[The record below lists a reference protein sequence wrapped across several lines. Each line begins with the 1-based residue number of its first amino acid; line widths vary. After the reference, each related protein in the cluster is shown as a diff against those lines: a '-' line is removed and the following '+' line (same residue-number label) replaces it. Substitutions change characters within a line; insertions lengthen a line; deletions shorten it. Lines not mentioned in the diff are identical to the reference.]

1 MALFDDKGLNFFGLT
16 IVKQRKPDEDK
27 SASFALP
34 QDDEGASVVAAANN
48 AAYYGVYFDTN
59 ALVKDETQAI
69 QKCREVSL
77 YPEVDIAVQDIVNEA
92 IPHEDDSPIVE
103 LILDELEFSDSLKE
117 EIQEEFDYCKALL
130 KFEKLASD
138 VFRRWYVDGRLYY
151 HVIVDKNNLK
161 RGITELR
168 LIDATKMRKVK
179 EVKKGKSPSGVEVIE
194 SVEEYFVYNEQGF
207 GQTQSNNN
215 QNIATSI
222 QGIKLSTDAVIYCPS
237 GYLDGNTNSV
247 LSYLQKAIRP
257 ANQLRML
264 EDATVVYFIA
274 RAPER
279 RIFYVDVGNLPKLK
293 AEQYMKEIMNRYRN
307 KMVYDARTGE
317 IRDDKKYMSML
328 EDFWMPRRDNSKGTQ
343 IETLPGATNITGQLD
358 AVDYFQKKLYQSLNI
373 PVSRLQPDTGFSLGR
388 STEVSRDEVKFQKFI
403 DKLRRRFGQLL
414 LDTLKTHLILKGIC
428 NNLEWDE
435 VISDKIKLR
444 FQRDNFFD
452 ELKEQE
458 MLTSRMALLPQVD
471 PYLGK
476 YFSKKWVQKTL
487 LRLTDDDIEKMDEEI
502 EEEKGDPTAQPSM
515 QGMPMDGSGMIPPGD
530 DGMGSDMGGYPFQ
543 DPNAPPQD
551 TKEDGQDA
559 TKQKQGAK

>member
-1 MALFDDKGLNFFGLT
+1 MALFDEKGLNLFGLN
-16 IVKQRKPDEDK
+16 IQKQKKPGEDK

-34 QDDEGASVVAAANN
+34 VDDEGASIVASATN

-69 QKCREVSL
+69 QKCREISL
-77 YPEVDIAVQDIVNEA
+77 YPEVDIAIQDIVNEA
-92 IPHEDDSPIVE
+92 IPHEDDSPIAE
-103 LILDELEFSDSLKE
+103 IILDELEFSDSLKE
-117 EIQEEFDYCKALL
+117 QIQDEFQKCQALL
-130 KFEKLASD
+130 KFERLASD
-138 VFRRWYVDGRLYY
+138 IFRRWYVDGRLYY
-151 HVIVDKNNLK
+151 HVVVDKNNTK
-161 RGITELR
+161 RGISELR

-179 EVKKGKSPSGVEVIE
+179 EIKKTKSPSGVEVIE
-194 SVEEYFVYNEQGF
+194 SINEYFIYSDAGF
-207 GQTQSNNN
+207 GTNAQNQQNNPG
-215 QNIATSI
+215 ATSI
-222 QGIKLSTDAVIYCPS
+222 QGVKLSPDSVIYCPS
-237 GYLDGNTNSV
+237 GYLDGNTNTV

-279 RIFYVDVGNLPKLK
+279 RIFYVDVGNLPKMK

-328 EDFWMPRRDNSKGTQ
+328 EDFWMPRRDNSKGTE
-343 IETLPGATNITGQLD
+343 ITTLPGATNISGQLE
-358 AVDYFQKKLYQSLNI
+358 AVEYFQKKLYQSLNI

-403 DKLRRRFGQLL
+403 DKLRRRFSVLL
-414 LDTLKTHLILKGIC
+414 MDVLKTQLILTGVC

-435 VISDKIKLR
+435 ILSNKIKFR

-476 YFSKKWVQKTL
+476 FFSKKWVQKTL
-487 LRLTDDDIEKMDEEI
+487 LRLTDEDIDKMDEEI
-502 EEEKGDPTAQPSM
+502 EEEKDDPTAQPTM
-515 QGMPMDGSGMIPPGD
+515 QGMPMDGMMPPGG
-530 DGMGSDMGGYPFQ
+530 DGMEGGGYPFQ

-551 TKEDGQDA
+551 EEEQQDQEQQGD
-559 TKQKQGAK
+559 QK